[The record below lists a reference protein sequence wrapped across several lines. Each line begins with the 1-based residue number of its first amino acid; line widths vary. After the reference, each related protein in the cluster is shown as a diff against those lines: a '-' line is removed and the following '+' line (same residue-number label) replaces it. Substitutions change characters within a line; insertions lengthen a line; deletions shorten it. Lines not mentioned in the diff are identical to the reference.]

1 MEKEIPT
8 CISPSLN
15 IFAQEIGEEGTET
28 DKKDKALAGD
38 QTLQ

>member
-15 IFAQEIGEEGTET
+15 IFAQEIGEEGTEP
-28 DKKDKALAGD
+28 DRERQGPSFFSA
-38 QTLQ
+38 